1 MATIYLDH
9 CTPMDDMSLEEM
21 QAAFGSEGED
31 WFGQISE
38 TLANTARK
46 ARTALTQSI
55 FRNSSD
61 S

>member
-38 TLANTARK
+38 SLTQNFQK
-46 ARTALTQSI
+46 ARTVLAKTL
-55 FRNSSD
+55 FRNPTD

>member
-1 MATIYLDH
+1 MATIYLAH

-31 WFGQISE
+31 WFGQIGE
-38 TLANTARK
+38 TLIHNFQK

-55 FRNSSD
+55 FRNDSD
-61 S
+61 R

>member
-1 MATIYLDH
+1 
-9 CTPMDDMSLEEM
+9 MDDMSLEEM
-21 QAAFGSEGED
+21 QAAFGTEGED

-61 S
+61 G